1 MGVHFIPAS
10 PHHHL
15 RHQQR
20 AELGQQLPAGVR
32 DGMAQNAKP
41 AGVAPC
47 LFSATLYVIITCEK
61 PQVAGVIPMIQQ
73 TALKYDVEVKENGRV
88 ELSVPF
94 PAGAHLI
101 VFVIQADDAFDDLL
115 MAAESSLD
123 FWDNPWD
130 DEDWNNA

>member
-1 MGVHFIPAS
+1 
-10 PHHHL
+10 
-15 RHQQR
+15 
-20 AELGQQLPAGVR
+20 
-32 DGMAQNAKP
+32 
-41 AGVAPC
+41 
-47 LFSATLYVIITCEK
+47 
-61 PQVAGVIPMIQQ
+61 
-73 TALKYDVEVKENGRV
+73 VKEDGRV

-130 DEDWNNA
+130 DEDKCWLTPPRSPASAASCAGPSVAGRSSRAG

>member
-1 MGVHFIPAS
+1 
-10 PHHHL
+10 
-15 RHQQR
+15 
-20 AELGQQLPAGVR
+20 
-32 DGMAQNAKP
+32 
-41 AGVAPC
+41 
-47 LFSATLYVIITCEK
+47 
-61 PQVAGVIPMIQQ
+61 MIQQ

-88 ELSVPF
+88 ELSVSF

-101 VFVIQADDAFDDLL
+101 VFIIQADDAFDDWL